1 MKRAFTILSIL
12 GCAAALAACSK
23 EEEPAVIILKA
34 GQHTIS
40 LGVDG
45 RPDTRVSYS
54 YQEEENVYEFSWS
67 EGDAIGVYI
76 PGREDPVEYIIAE
89 GIGSKKATF
98 TLAEDCSV
106 ASGQQ
111 TVSIVYPYSTD
122 NSFALPKNTGTCGIE
137 TMGNFA
143 VLYAKEV
150 PMTDGEIGDAALK
163 PATSYLHFPAGFVFF
178 EDNDYYGCFLDLDMA
193 DEDNNCSGTL
203 ETPFRVFSFET
214 LEPIQSNAYSS
225 TTLSFTITL
234 QGTLADDVYIPF
246 FVPEGGAEMQL
257 KWSMALKPYNESC
270 YYDSKH
276 EYTSTPL
283 KTMMPGMVYTGTA
296 GTFPKRMI
304 YFEQRDD
311 DYHYEPGWDD

>member
-1 MKRAFTILSIL
+1 MKKAFKVLLIL
-12 GCAAALAACSK
+12 GCVAALAACSK
-23 EEEPAVIILKA
+23 EEDPAVLFLKA

-40 LGVDG
+40 LGVDE

-54 YQEEENVYEFSWS
+54 HQEGESVYRFSWS

-76 PGREDPVEYIIAE
+76 PGRETPVRYTIAD
-89 GIGSKKATF
+89 GVGGKKATF

-122 NSFALPKNTGTCGIE
+122 NSFALPKNTGTCGIK

-150 PMTDGEIGDAALK
+150 PMMDGEIGDAALK

-178 EDNDYYGCFLDLDMA
+178 EDNDDYGLSLDLDMA

-234 QGTLADDVYIPF
+234 QGTLAADVYIPF

-257 KWSMALKPYNESC
+257 KWSMALKPFDENC
-270 YYDSKH
+270 YSDSEHK
-276 EYTSTPL
+276 YTSTPL

-304 YFEQRDD
+304 YFDQRDD
-311 DYHYEPGWDD
+311 GYPDGEVDD